1 MRLQPTLQLLI
12 LFCCAPILLAQN
24 SSTETDRLE
33 KLLDDAY
40 TQYYEYEYKKAL
52 ESCLSLLNEAR
63 AAGNDYYIFR
73 AYNKLGSIHNSVKD
87 TAHSR
92 IYFEKALQHALE
104 IKSDSLISWGY
115 NDLANVY
122 AEDPLRY
129 LKTITL
135 YKEGIKVNQ
144 RAGLDDYE
152 NLTLYM
158 NIGWTYLDVERPDA
172 AFPYLQKTKELS
184 KQKKQHPLFLINL
197 DILFGRYYFYTD
209 PISERAI
216 QILEETAGRAVKG
229 NYLEQAATSY
239 KYLAKLYNNSGD
251 LALANSSLLKQLE
264 LKEKLHKHQM
274 EAQLNEA
281 TAKFELQ
288 QYQNDLA
295 VARNEQVY
303 ADRLVAKSRLLVVI
317 FAVAFIILFSA
328 LVVFYKSLK
337 ARKRFISKL
346 HDKNVELTR
355 AKEKAERL
363 SLLKTQFFSTVS
375 HELRTPLY
383 GVIGISSLLLDNK
396 KLNDHRNDLQSLKFS
411 ADYLLA
417 LINDVLT
424 LNKIEANGIRL
435 EHNAFHM
442 GTLMNNIIRS
452 FAFGLEQNNN
462 QLHLRIDSALPDS
475 FVSDSV
481 RLSQILMNLV
491 GNAVKF
497 NENGNIWVTIH
508 NMGETKS
515 GNYKVYFE
523 VKDDGIGI
531 PKEQKNAI
539 FEEFSQMENKNYN
552 YQGTGLGL
560 SIVKK
565 LLSVFGSEIRL
576 ESELGA
582 GATFSFEIE
591 MEAIPSSVVEA
602 RELSHETYETLTAE
616 EHFFD
621 NFHILVVDDN
631 KINQK
636 ITQKILETRNFQCSL
651 ANDGEEAIVL
661 TREGKFDLILMD
673 IHMPRMNGIEAT
685 KIIREFDQSTP
696 IVALTAVEVAE
707 MRKSILESGMNDIIL
722 KPYDVSQFLN
732 TLFRNLS
739 AAVGHNE
746 TF

>member
-1 MRLQPTLQLLI
+1 MRLQPTVQLLI
-12 LFCCAPILLAQN
+12 VYCCASFLFAQ
-24 SSTETDRLE
+24 SPSAKTDRLA

-40 TQYYEYEYKKAL
+40 TQYYDYEYTKAL
-52 ESCLSLLNEAR
+52 ESCLSLLDEAR
-63 AAGNDYYIFR
+63 EAGDDYYIFR
-73 AYNKLGSIHNSVKD
+73 AYNKLGSIHNSVDD
-87 TAHSR
+87 TAKGR
-92 IYFEKALQHALE
+92 TYFEKALQHALAV
-104 IKSDSLISWGY
+104 KADSLISWGY

-122 AEDPLRY
+122 AEDTSRY
-129 LKTITL
+129 LKTISL
-135 YKEGIKVNQ
+135 YSEGIKVNQ

-158 NIGWTYLDVERPDA
+158 NIGWTYLDVERPKEA
-172 AFPYLQKTKELS
+172 YPYIQKTKELS
-184 KQKKQHPLFLINL
+184 AQRDQHPLLLINL
-197 DILFGRYYFYTD
+197 DILFGRYHYYTD
-209 PISERAI
+209 PSSKTAI
-216 QILEETAGRAVKG
+216 NMLEGTANRAVEG

-239 KYLAKLYNNSGD
+239 EYLAKLYKNSGNLD
-251 LALANSSLLKQLE
+251 LANSSLLKQLE
-264 LKEKLHKHQM
+264 YKDKLHRHQM

-288 QYQNDLA
+288 QYQNDLE
-295 VARNEQVY
+295 VARNEQLY
-303 ADRLVAKSRLLVVI
+303 ADRLVAKSRLMMVI
-317 FAVAFIILFSA
+317 FVIAFIILLIA

-337 ARKRFISKL
+337 ARKRFISQL
-346 HDKNVELTR
+346 HNKNVELTR

-424 LNKIEANGIRL
+424 LNKIEANGISL
-435 EHNAFHM
+435 ERNPFHLS
-442 GTLMNNIIRS
+442 TLMNNIIRS
-452 FAFGLEQNNN
+452 FAFGLEQHNN

-481 RLSQILMNLV
+481 RLSQILMNLI

-508 NMGETKS
+508 NMGTTKS
-515 GNYKVYFE
+515 GNNKVYFE

-539 FEEFSQMENKNYN
+539 FEEFSQVENKNYN

-565 LLSVFGSEIRL
+565 LLNVFGSEIRL
-576 ESELGA
+576 ESELGS

-591 MEAIPSSVVEA
+591 MEPISTNAIEV
-602 RELSHETYETLTAE
+602 RELSKETYETLTAE

-636 ITQKILETRNFQCSL
+636 ITQKILETRNFKCSL
-651 ANDGEEAIVL
+651 ANDGKEAIAL
-661 TREGKFDLILMD
+661 TQNERFDLILMD
-673 IHMPRMNGIEAT
+673 IHMPRMSGIEAT
-685 KIIREFDQSTP
+685 QNIRNFDQNTP

-707 MRKSILESGMNDIIL
+707 MRKSIMDSGMNDIIL

-732 TLFRNLS
+732 TIFRNLS
-739 AAVGHNE
+739 SVAEQNE
-746 TF
+746 TL